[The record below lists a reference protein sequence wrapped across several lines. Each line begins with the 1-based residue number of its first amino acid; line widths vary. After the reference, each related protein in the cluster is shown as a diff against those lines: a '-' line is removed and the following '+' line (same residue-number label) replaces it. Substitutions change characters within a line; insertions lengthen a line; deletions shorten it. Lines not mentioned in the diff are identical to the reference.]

1 MSFSYDKL
9 WRLTLEKKMNKT
21 TLRDKAGITSASLAR
36 LSKNE
41 NVSMDVLDRICN
53 CLDCNIEDIV
63 EHVPEKEKIKS
74 WHYQK

>member
-9 WRLTLEKKMNKT
+9 WKLALEKKINKT
-21 TLRDKAGITSASLAR
+21 TLRDKAGITSSSLAR
-36 LSKNE
+36 LSKNK

-63 EHVPEKEKIKS
+63 EHVPKKESIKI
-74 WHYQK
+74 